1 RVILVLLLRVHTAHV
16 DVRLAMG
23 IIGVL
28 AVFLGM
34 LPFARIVYRTASPET
49 SPAGVAKQTVRTSC
63 AH

>member
-1 RVILVLLLRVHTAHV
+1 
-16 DVRLAMG
+16 MG